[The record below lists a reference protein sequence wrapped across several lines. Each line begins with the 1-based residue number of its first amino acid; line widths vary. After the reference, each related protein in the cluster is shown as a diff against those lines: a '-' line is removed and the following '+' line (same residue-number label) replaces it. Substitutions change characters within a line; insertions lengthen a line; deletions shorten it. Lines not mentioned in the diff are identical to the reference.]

1 MYAFNNYVQSLQ
13 LCSKFQIWIY
23 TFHVFEILGT
33 SSLIYQSVTE
43 PSTSCKMVKWPTNK
57 ALINQ
62 YLTIPKIE
70 SIESCSEKAKGK
82 DFHYLGKG

>member
-1 MYAFNNYVQSLQ
+1 MYNHYNYVQK
-13 LCSKFQIWIY
+13 SKFGSTHFMYLKFWALLPLSIK
-23 TFHVFEILGT
+23 
-33 SSLIYQSVTE
+33 
-43 PSTSCKMVKWPTNK
+43 PSTFCKMVKWPTNK